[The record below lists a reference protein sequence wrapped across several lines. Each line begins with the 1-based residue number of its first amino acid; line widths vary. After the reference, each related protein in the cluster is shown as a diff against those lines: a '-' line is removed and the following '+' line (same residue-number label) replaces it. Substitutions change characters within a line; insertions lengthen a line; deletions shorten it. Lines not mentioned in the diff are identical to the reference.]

1 MTAEYN
7 TPAQQPEEVKLWE
20 GHTSQWVH
28 LGFYLLC
35 LLVAAGLTVLTVF
48 TGPLAGI
55 ALVIPFLAAFIRW
68 FLTKSTSYE
77 LTTQRL
83 RRVSGILTRHHED
96 LELFRV
102 KDYTIEQ
109 PLFLRLFG
117 LGNIILVTSDAT
129 TPTVAIKAI
138 PNALTLRETLRT
150 AVQAERE
157 RKRVRELDVDGGSS
171 AFA

>member
-1 MTAEYN
+1 M
-7 TPAQQPEEVKLWE
+7 
-20 GHTSQWVH
+20 
-28 LGFYLLC
+28 
-35 LLVAAGLTVLTVF
+35 
-48 TGPLAGI
+48 
-55 ALVIPFLAAFIRW
+55 
-68 FLTKSTSYE
+68 
-77 LTTQRL
+77 
-83 RRVSGILTRHHED
+83 RRVSGILTRHYED

-117 LGNIILVTSDAT
+117 LGNIVLVTSDAT
-129 TPTVAIKAI
+129 TPTVAIRAI

-157 RKRVRELDVDGGSS
+157 RKRVRELDLDGGSS